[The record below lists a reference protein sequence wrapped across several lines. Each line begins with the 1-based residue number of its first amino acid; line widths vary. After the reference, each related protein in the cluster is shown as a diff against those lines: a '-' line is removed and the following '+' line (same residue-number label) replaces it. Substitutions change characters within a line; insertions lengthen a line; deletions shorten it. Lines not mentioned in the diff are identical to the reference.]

1 MIDFIRLYY
10 RDKAKLEDFVLDRKN
25 FETVN
30 TVFDYHT
37 SEIKHPYRTK
47 LGSMDIGVSKRSGY
61 VKNSLHK
68 LSNYRETSE
77 EHNYN
82 DFCYSK
88 LCSEVDY
95 LGKNI
100 IDASKTR
107 LTQLEFGLN
116 IEINKSPETLVRRNF
131 FMHKYKGGSA
141 NNYQGKGELK
151 LFSLDNFLIKVYDK
165 GKQFELVNNV
175 LRFEIKFIKAAEFQ
189 KIGIFNI
196 EDLKDKNNLRKLFI
210 YLIKRFDEMT
220 IVDDFDENSI
230 SDINDYNKLGRYT
243 NPTFW
248 TEEIKGVHQNKRA
261 RYRNEFEKILSK
273 NNLLKTKA
281 YLRALICEKFIYLIN
296 H

>member
-30 TVFDYHT
+30 AVMEYHT
-37 SEIKHPYRTK
+37 GEIKHPYKTK

-88 LCSEVDY
+88 LCTEIDY

-116 IEINKSPETLVRRNF
+116 IDIKKSPETIVRRNF
-131 FMHKYKGGSA
+131 FMHKYRGGSG
-141 NNYQGKGELK
+141 NNFHGKGELK
-151 LFSLDNFLIKVYDK
+151 QFSHDNFIIKVYDK
-165 GKQFELVNNV
+165 GKQFELDKNV
-175 LRFEIKFIKAAEFQ
+175 LRFEIKFIKAGEFQ

-196 EDLKDKNNLRKLFI
+196 EDLKNKKNLRKLFF

-230 SDINDYNKLGRYT
+230 AKVNDYNKLGRYT

-261 RYRNEFEKILSK
+261 RYRNEFEQILVS

-281 YLRALICEKFIYLIN
+281 YLKALLYKKFISLIN